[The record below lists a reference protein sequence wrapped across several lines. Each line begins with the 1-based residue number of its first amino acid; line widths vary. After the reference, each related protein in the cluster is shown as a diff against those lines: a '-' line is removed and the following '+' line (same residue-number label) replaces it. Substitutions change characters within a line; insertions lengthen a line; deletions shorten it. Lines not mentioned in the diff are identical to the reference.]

1 MISGMGIDIIA
12 TNRKANHEYFVIDT
26 YEAGIKL
33 TGTEIKSVRNHK
45 VNINDSYVVIKNNR
59 PTVINMNISKYE
71 MGNIFNHDETRP
83 RELLLH
89 KHEILKLMNKVK
101 LDGCTIVP
109 MKLYLKDA
117 LCKLEIAL
125 CKGKNQHDKREDLK
139 KKDSEMRLKKAIKNN
154 YI

>member
-1 MISGMGIDIIA
+1 MDIIA
-12 TNRKANHEYFVIDT
+12 LNRKASHEYFILDT

-33 TGTEIKSVRNHK
+33 TGTEIKSIRDHK
-45 VNINDSYVVIKNNR
+45 VNINDSYVVIKNNK
-59 PTVINMNISKYE
+59 PWVINMNISKYK
-71 MGNIFNHDETRP
+71 MGNIFNHDETRA

-109 MKLYLKDA
+109 TKIYLNGS

-125 CKGKNQHDKREDLK
+125 CKGKNQRDKREDMK
-139 KKDSEMRLKKAIKNN
+139 KRDSDMRLKKALKNN
-154 YI
+154 Y